1 MHTKSGNNV
10 CIRKYWLGC
19 HATPRLCRYVT
30 GDGKSTQLW
39 LCHQNKKKSKK
50 SHTGVEV
57 IVSAL
62 ERGQSVSVVGLNKKY
77 IKNELK
83 SGGRARQTKTKKQ
96 KVVSGREGVGKE
108 YQIKTK

>member
-1 MHTKSGNNV
+1 M
-10 CIRKYWLGC
+10 
-19 HATPRLCRYVT
+19 
-30 GDGKSTQLW
+30 
-39 LCHQNKKKSKK
+39 
-50 SHTGVEV
+50 EV

-96 KVVSGREGVGKE
+96 KVVSGREWVGARTIKIKQNKTRQKKHNACTWGVTG
-108 YQIKTK
+108 